1 MEEASSLLRHGG
13 FSEAGTL
20 GKAPAKQVR
29 WNKGQEQRRTDMG
42 VYILRFMSSALHQ
55 KRPVMALTYPIKLSQ
70 GGNAAATSHA
80 HMR

>member
-1 MEEASSLLRHGG
+1 
-13 FSEAGTL
+13 
-20 GKAPAKQVR
+20 VR